1 MRITCSIA
9 FVMIA
14 SGCGLSMRVGVGPT
28 VDTLGAVGVE
38 ARVTGSF
45 GPGDENSALVAGT
58 YLGAAVDQV
67 PHGAGTYGLS
77 FGVVGVTTDHFAGH
91 LDFLLGGRTSR
102 FTNFALG
109 FELGVGY
116 AFSDDVHCANFLF
129 GCSRHAWILG
139 LGARVEALIDSRA
152 LFAFPLYLEIY
163 DGT

>member
-45 GPGDENSALVAGT
+45 GVGDEHGAIVAGA
-58 YLGAAVDQV
+58 YLGGAVDQA
-67 PHGAGTYGLS
+67 PQGAGAYGVS
-77 FGVVGVTTDHFAGH
+77 TGFTGVHDNHFAGH
-91 LDFLLGGRTSR
+91 LDLLVGGRTARVTS
-102 FTNFALG
+102 FAFG

-116 AFSDDVHCANFLF
+116 VISDNLSCDHFLF
-129 GCSRHAWILG
+129 GCMRDALILG
-139 LGARVEALIDSRA
+139 IAARVEALTDSRA
-152 LFAFPLYLEIY
+152 IFAFPLYLEVY